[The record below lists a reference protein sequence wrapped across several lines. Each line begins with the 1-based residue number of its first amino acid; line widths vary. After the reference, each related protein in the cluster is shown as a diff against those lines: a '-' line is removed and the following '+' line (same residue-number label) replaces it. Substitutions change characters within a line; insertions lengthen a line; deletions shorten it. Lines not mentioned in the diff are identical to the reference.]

1 MVTSYLLH
9 WALLL
14 PLSYAADT
22 VVGVYLV
29 TRHGDRTSKEAPP
42 TSLTPLGIQEAY
54 DTGAYFR
61 DRYVDDSDGNDGNEI
76 AGISIN
82 TVKLGQVS
90 PTAPTGDNV
99 LQNSAQAFL
108 QGLYPPIAQVETLRD
123 GKKVQTPI
131 NLQLIPVQATNQAG
145 PILENT
151 VWLQGASGC
160 TNAVTSSSGYT
171 SSSEY
176 LALLDSTS
184 DFYKRLD
191 PVIKGAYS
199 GNDQSFKNAYASM
212 NILLREDTLS
222 KFDSLRL
229 SQRCHHSQR
238 LNSVG

>member
-1 MVTSYLLH
+1 MIFNHLLH
-9 WALLL
+9 FALLL

-22 VVGVYLV
+22 IVGVYLV

-42 TSLTPLGIQEAY
+42 TNLTPLGIQEAY

-61 DRYVDDSDGNDGNEI
+61 DRYVDDDDDDTEI
-76 AGISIN
+76 AGISVGA
-82 TVKLGQVS
+82 VKLGQIA

-108 QGLYPPIAQVETLRD
+108 QGLYPPIQQVETLRD
-123 GKKVQTPI
+123 GKKVETPI
-131 NLQLIPVQATNQAG
+131 KLQLIPVQATNQAG

-171 SSSEY
+171 SSAEY
-176 LALLDSTS
+176 QSLLDSTS

-199 GNDQSFKNAYASM
+199 GDDQSFKNAYASM
-212 NILLREDTLS
+212 NT
-222 KFDSLRL
+222 
-229 SQRCHHSQR
+229 
-238 LNSVG
+238 V

>member
-1 MVTSYLLH
+1 MISSRLLS
-9 WALLL
+9 WAVLL

-22 VVGVYLV
+22 IVGVYLV

-61 DRYVDDSDGNDGNEI
+61 DRYVDSTDNDTEI
-76 AGISIN
+76 AGISVN
-82 TVKLGQVS
+82 AVKLGQIA
-90 PTAPTGDNV
+90 PTAPAGDNV

-108 QGLYPPIAQVETLRD
+108 QGLYPPIAQVETLRN
-123 GKKVQTPI
+123 GEKIQTPI

-171 SSSEY
+171 SSAEY
-176 LALLDSTS
+176 LSLLDSTS

-191 PVIKGAYS
+191 PIISGAYS
-199 GNDQSFKNAYASM
+199 GDDQSFKNAYASRYVR
-212 NILLREDTLS
+212 IRDELLS
-222 KFDSLRL
+222 KSDSLRFP
-229 SQRCHHSQR
+229 QR
-238 LNSVG
+238 GDDP

>member
-1 MVTSYLLH
+1 MTAAESSFSIPFNMIPNHLLH
-9 WALLL
+9 LALLL
-14 PLSYAADT
+14 PLSCVADSI
-22 VVGVYLV
+22 VGVYLV

-42 TSLTPLGIQEAY
+42 TSLTPLGIQETY

-61 DRYVDDSDGNDGNEI
+61 DRYVDDDDGDTEI
-76 AGISIN
+76 AGISAKA
-82 TVKLGQVS
+82 VELGQIA
-90 PTAPTGDNV
+90 PTAPQGDNV

-108 QGLYPPIAQVETLRD
+108 QGLYPPIQQVEYLRD

-151 VWLQGASGC
+151 IWLQGASGC

-171 SSSEY
+171 SSAEY
-176 LALLDSTS
+176 LSLLDSTS

-199 GNDQSFKNAYASM
+199 GDDQSFKNAYASM
-212 NILLREDTLS
+212 NTI
-222 KFDSLRL
+222 
-229 SQRCHHSQR
+229 
-238 LNSVG
+238 